1 MRQLIPFVKDIEF
14 DTKIYEISS
23 ISLEHKLSI
32 ENNDSVVGNFY
43 LSGSYRINDISINSE
58 SFEEVIPLDITLDD
72 KYDVNAI
79 TIDIDN
85 FYYEIINDRIL
96 RVHIDVLIDNLT
108 RLNTK
113 PVIEEIKKDD
123 KEELIIKE
131 KEECEDKKE
140 DEDLKRGDDMT
151 EEEKEDKIDI
161 KQEISSN
168 FLTEEETFITYKV
181 HIIRDNETVEDI
193 ITKYN
198 TSKEELL
205 KYNDLSNIVIGNKI
219 IIPYNNE

>member
-1 MRQLIPFVKDIEF
+1 MI
-14 DTKIYEISS
+14 
-23 ISLEHKLSI
+23 
-32 ENNDSVVGNFY
+32 
-43 LSGSYRINDISINSE
+43 
-58 SFEEVIPLDITLDD
+58 
-72 KYDVNAI
+72 
-79 TIDIDN
+79 
-85 FYYEIINDRIL
+85 
-96 RVHIDVLIDNLT
+96 
-108 RLNTK
+108 
-113 PVIEEIKKDD
+113 
-123 KEELIIKE
+123 
-131 KEECEDKKE
+131 
-140 DEDLKRGDDMT
+140 